1 MGLADLP
8 IGLAGRRA
16 RSKFDVLMS
25 LPGSVAEKILGIS
38 VGIGLPALPYLAL
51 LSMLLVLGAGF
62 ADILWLVFGAIVL
75 WVSMCSLRVFVGIKC
90 REPLTVMRLAN
101 ILTVALTVFPPV
113 CYPLHLVLEWP
124 RTLLLAIPT
133 VAASYLMTYG
143 YSDYVLASI
152 VSLAGWLLVLLASH
166 GRVHRG
172 IVLVKIHRYMVSLDT
187 LGSWSFCRWAKLIA
201 SLPMF
206 SVRRGRRVTVAIVVP
221 RRLYEE
227 AKRRGIDVEEMV
239 ISVLMEKLQL
249 DPVAR
254 AGVHIELAEK
264 YLSEASEYL
273 ERGDGVQA
281 SEKLY
286 KVAEE
291 CIKALA
297 ELLGVPEAEKARNLG
312 RWFTWLLDKACR
324 RATVL
329 LGEPR
334 IKHAWDA
341 AYSLHVRGF
350 HEAKLDVDDVRL
362 DLPHIKWLLE
372 FAKQLVGR
380 KRFETRSSA

>member
-1 MGLADLP
+1 M
-8 IGLAGRRA
+8 
-16 RSKFDVLMS
+16 
-25 LPGSVAEKILGIS
+25 
-38 VGIGLPALPYLAL
+38 
-51 LSMLLVLGAGF
+51 
-62 ADILWLVFGAIVL
+62 
-75 WVSMCSLRVFVGIKC
+75 
-90 REPLTVMRLAN
+90 
-101 ILTVALTVFPPV
+101 
-113 CYPLHLVLEWP
+113 
-124 RTLLLAIPT
+124 
-133 VAASYLMTYG
+133 
-143 YSDYVLASI
+143 
-152 VSLAGWLLVLLASH
+152 
-166 GRVHRG
+166 
-172 IVLVKIHRYMVSLDT
+172 
-187 LGSWSFCRWAKLIA
+187 
-201 SLPMF
+201 
-206 SVRRGRRVTVAIVVP
+206 TVAIVVP

-273 ERGDGVQA
+273 ERGDAVQA

-380 KRFETRSSA
+380 KKFETRSSA